1 MKPVEILIKHRNRI
15 QQVFSEYESLQKTYV
30 ALSSD
35 IQEIAEMSV
44 ATFEHYAA
52 ILIELN
58 KSLNDCDELAS
69 VKQELE
75 HVRCQLNKIQGSSL
89 SVKQESTKQGL
100 NISGWSI
107 QESKGYFRAFRK
119 MGGKM
124 YAVYLGKTID
134 NAEAKIGMKE
144 QQIIRVNRAEKKE
157 LKAKVFQDGLDII
170 ENLNLNPD

>member
-58 KSLNDCDELAS
+58 KSLNDCDELA
-69 VKQELE
+69 
-75 HVRCQLNKIQGSSL
+75 